1 MSTPNNRLIV
11 YKASAGSGKTYTL
24 ALEYIKLLIADPSN
38 YRYILAV
45 TFTNKATEEM
55 KTRILAKLFA
65 LSRQLP
71 DGADYAAEMARTMP
85 RLSPDEVAR
94 RATLALDGIL
104 HNYHLF
110 RVETIDSFFQ
120 SILRNLAR
128 ELGLKASLNVGLND
142 KEVEEQAVDNMIEA
156 IRSDNDPL
164 LRWMMNFIGERIGDD
179 KSWNVINLIKSF
191 GTTIFRDFF
200 KDNQDRLVPLLENE
214 RFFDNYT
221 SRLHALAKKA
231 DNDMNA
237 FALQYDTIAKR
248 HGLRPEDFSR
258 GAVTAYFDKLRSGN
272 YCNIAHATIDKG
284 IADPDK
290 LIRQKDRG
298 TAMARIVAELIA
310 PLLDR
315 AEQARRKAER
325 TRCSVALT
333 LRNINELRLL
343 GRIARQVDSIN
354 ADNNNFPLSS
364 TQQLLGDLIDGSDT
378 PFIYE
383 RIGGSL
389 RFIMIDEFQDTSTK
403 QWSNFRILL
412 KDCIDHQSGSLIV
425 GDVKQSIYR
434 WRGGDWQLLQNL
446 TPEKHPEVS
455 VVNLDTNYRSQK
467 NVVDFNNVFFS
478 LAARITAQEAEDDM
492 RSQGAPDSLAN
503 TARSINDV
511 YADVE
516 QLTPPR
522 RPAAG
527 LVSVRLL
534 PTDNYAQDTLSA
546 LQHTVEELLEQ
557 GMPQKSIA
565 ILVRSNDQIKAIAEF
580 FQQNAV
586 SVHGQPVMLSMVSDE
601 AFRLDASTAVCTIVQ
616 AMRYLVNPD
625 DRLTAAFLAKMYAA
639 TTDEE
644 GTRPTDSQLFIGNQ
658 DLTTLLPD
666 GLRTHPDELR
676 ALPLTTLAERLYAMF
691 HLGKLQEQSAYVC
704 AFFDKLSA
712 LVKNKSVDMAG
723 LVEAWDED
731 LAGKSI
737 HSDEINGIR
746 LLTIHKSKGLEF
758 DNVIIPYCDWDIEKS
773 SDTIWAAPK
782 AAPYNA
788 LPLVPVPLQRTQL
801 LNSIYAAD
809 YAAEHLRSLVDN
821 LNLLYVAFTR
831 ASRNLFVL
839 GRGGSTAKYPSH
851 IIQAVLNALPY
862 VGSTPAGQ
870 RPVTRLS
877 PSLLAGPEEQEGGA
891 MTFSYGTLCPTETQA
906 EETVDNVFRQEEQ
919 GVRVDI
925 ESSGA
930 HPVFRQS
937 NDCDDFIRPQD
948 DEEGQARRQY
958 IETGNVLHA
967 LFASIRTLDDVDRA
981 IDNLEYSGVLYNRP
995 MTRQTLRQMVH
1006 RLLSAPLPRT
1016 WFDAHWHVLNERS
1029 LLVFDDATGMV
1040 VSRRPD
1046 RVVYDGRQLI
1056 VIDFKTG
1063 SPRQAHQR
1071 QVAAYMATL
1080 RHMGY
1085 PQIKGYLW
1093 YLHTGQTVEVRA

>member
-1 MSTPNNRLIV
+1 MTTPNNRLIV

-24 ALEYIKLLIADPSN
+24 ALEYIKLLIADPTN

-65 LSRQLP
+65 LSQGLP
-71 DGADYAAEMARTMP
+71 DGDDYAAEMAKAMP
-85 RLSPDEVAR
+85 QLSPREVAR

-142 KEVEEQAVDNMIEA
+142 KEVEEQAVDDMIEA

-164 LRWMMNFIGERIGDD
+164 LRWMMTFIGERIGDD
-179 KSWNVINLIKSF
+179 KSWNVISLVKSF

-200 KDNQDRLVPLLENE
+200 KDNQDKLVPLLENE
-214 RFFDNYT
+214 KFFNTYT
-221 SRLHALAKKA
+221 ARLRALASKA
-231 DNDMNA
+231 DSDMKG
-237 FALQYDTIAKR
+237 FALQYDTLANQ
-248 HGLRPEDFSR
+248 HGLKPTDFSR
-258 GAVTAYFDKLRSGN
+258 GTVPAYFDKLRSGN

-284 IADPDK
+284 IDDPDK

-298 TAMARIVAELIA
+298 TALARIVADHIA
-310 PLLDR
+310 PLLAM
-315 AEQARRKAER
+315 AEKARHTAEH
-325 TRCSVALT
+325 TQCSVTLT

-403 QWSNFRILL
+403 QWNNFRILL

-434 WRGGDWQLLQNL
+434 WRGGDWQLLQDL
-446 TPEKHPEVS
+446 TPEKHPEVG
-455 VVNLDTNYRSQK
+455 VVHLHTNFRSQK

-478 LAARITAQEAEDDM
+478 LAAAITARETEEDM
-492 RSQGAPDSLAN
+492 RAQGADECLAQ
-503 TARSINDV
+503 TARTINDV

-516 QLTPPR
+516 QLT
-522 RPAAG
+522 RPNSHAQG
-527 LVSVRLL
+527 LVSVALL
-534 PTDNYAQDTLSA
+534 PTDNYVGATMERLRR
-546 LQHTVEELLEQ
+546 TVGRLLEK

-586 SVHGQPVMLSMVSDE
+586 DVNGKPVMLNLVSDE
-601 AFRLDASTAVCTIVQ
+601 AFRLDASVAVCTIVQ
-616 AMRYLVNPD
+616 AMRYLANPN

-639 TTDEE
+639 NNNVN
-644 GTRPTDSQLFIGNQ
+644 GHPADSDLFIGRDNLN
-658 DLTTLLPD
+658 DLLPD
-666 GLRTHPDELR
+666 ELVTHPDELR
-676 ALPLTTLAERLYAMF
+676 AMPLASLAEHLYAMF
-691 HLGKLQEQSAYVC
+691 HLDKLQEQSAYVC

-712 LVKNKSVDMAG
+712 LVKNKTVDMAG
-723 LVEAWDED
+723 LLEAWDND

-737 HSDEINGIR
+737 HSDEADGLR
-746 LLTIHKSKGLEF
+746 LLTIHKSKGMEF
-758 DNVIIPYCDWDIEKS
+758 DNVIVPFCDWDVEKS
-773 SDTIWAAPK
+773 SDTIWAAPRQ
-782 AAPYNA
+782 APYNE

-801 LNSIYAAD
+801 LNSIYAND

-831 ASRNLFVL
+831 ASRNLFVV
-839 GRGGSTAKYPSH
+839 GRSGSSAKYPSH
-851 IIQAVLNALPY
+851 IIQAVISALPDLQ
-862 VGSTPAGQ
+862 GPEPPQ
-870 RPVTRLS
+870 RPATRLC
-877 PSLLAGPEEQEGGA
+877 PDLLHMPQPTDNGTVELV
-891 MTFSYGTLCPTETQA
+891 YGTLCPTNDKTDGDVA
-906 EETVDNVFRQEEQ
+906 NVFRQEEQ
-919 GVRVDI
+919 GLHVDI
-925 ESSGA
+925 EPSGA
-930 HPVFRQS
+930 DPDFKQS
-937 NDCDDFIRPQD
+937 HECDEFITPQD
-948 DEEGQARRQY
+948 SDDAQARQQY
-958 IETGNVLHA
+958 IDTGNVLHA
-967 LFASIRTLDDVDRA
+967 LFAAIRTTDDIDRA
-981 IDNLEYSGVLYNRP
+981 IDNLEFSGVLYNKP

-1006 RLLSAPLPRT
+1006 RLLDDPLPRS
-1016 WFDAHWHVLNERS
+1016 WFDPHWQVLNERS
-1029 LLVFDDATGMV
+1029 IIVPGEDPGTVTTL
-1040 VSRRPD
+1040 RPD
-1046 RVVYDGRQLI
+1046 RVVTDGQQLI
-1056 VIDFKTG
+1056 VVEFKTG
-1063 SPRQAHQR
+1063 SPRPEHRR

-1085 PQIKGYLW
+1085 KQVKGYLW
-1093 YLHTGQTVEVRA
+1093 YLHTAHTEEVKA